1 MNKSVV
7 TFGDN
12 RDVFSSSAKLY
23 KYILEILEMTKTAKH
38 SCLLFVHASLLF
50 VLLLS
55 LFDFVIVLYSIPL
68 CETSK

>member
-1 MNKSVV
+1 M
-7 TFGDN
+7 F
-12 RDVFSSSAKLY
+12 FSNSAKLY

-38 SCLLFVHASLLF
+38 FCLLFVHASLLF

-68 CETSK
+68 CETNK